1 MWNGVS
7 SKIGRHEFLLKSS
20 RGMFINTGSIFSET
34 ALRNWFI
41 LKLSLAI
48 YWIVRIIG
56 SRANPTKWSIKSK
69 IVWQQP
75 TNCLNVFDHFVELA
89 LTDTDREKAPSNKTP
104 ALAKVQQINYLQEA
118 LKLKQNFQKNK
129 AVTGKTTLFVIG
141 PFFTHHL
148 ICLLIWKFCMEMMPF
163 QS

>member
-1 MWNGVS
+1 M
-7 SKIGRHEFLLKSS
+7 
-20 RGMFINTGSIFSET
+20 
-34 ALRNWFI
+34 
-41 LKLSLAI
+41 
-48 YWIVRIIG
+48 
-56 SRANPTKWSIKSK
+56 
-69 IVWQQP
+69 
-75 TNCLNVFDHFVELA
+75 FDHFVELA
-89 LTDTDREKAPSNKTP
+89 LTDTDREEAPSNKTP

>member
-1 MWNGVS
+1 M
-7 SKIGRHEFLLKSS
+7 
-20 RGMFINTGSIFSET
+20 
-34 ALRNWFI
+34 
-41 LKLSLAI
+41 
-48 YWIVRIIG
+48 
-56 SRANPTKWSIKSK
+56 
-69 IVWQQP
+69 
-75 TNCLNVFDHFVELA
+75 FDHFVELA